1 MKASEILKSKLL
13 DVIFENRNKK
23 YGAYFLRNRY
33 ERNLKVSIGIVL
45 LSAIAIIG
53 FFKFM
58 PKKVHVEDTY
68 AIPVTIELEH
78 NIFEKKIEKKIEQ
91 VDKKIIKKVRV
102 KTANYTT
109 NIKPVEDDKVKV
121 EHKVATIDELKTVAI
136 GNQTIKDGADP
147 TGDITDG
154 SVTNN
159 GVLDVPIDK
168 PIVVEPEVVKPVA
181 KIWDFAE
188 VNPSYVG
195 GMDAMMK
202 FLSKNIVYPIYGRE
216 NNMEGKVI
224 VQFIVDEKGV
234 VTNPIVLRGMG
245 GEFDENAIAA
255 VKKMPKWNPGMQR
268 GIPVKVKFTIPIS
281 YKLNK

>member
-1 MKASEILKSKLL
+1 MI
-13 DVIFENRNKK
+13 DN
-23 YGAYFLRNRY
+23 
-33 ERNLKVSIGIVL
+33 
-45 LSAIAIIG
+45 
-53 FFKFM
+53 
-58 PKKVHVEDTY
+58 
-68 AIPVTIELEH
+68 
-78 NIFEKKIEKKIEQ
+78 
-91 VDKKIIKKVRV
+91 
-102 KTANYTT
+102 
-109 NIKPVEDDKVKV
+109 KVK
-121 EHKVATIDELKTVAI
+121 EEQKVATIDELKTVAI

-154 SVTNN
+154 TVTNN

-195 GMDAMMK
+195 GMDAMMR

>member
-58 PKKVHVEDTY
+58 PKKVQVEDTY

-78 NIFEKKIEKKIEQ
+78 NIFEKKIEKKIEK
-91 VDKKIIKKVRV
+91 VDKKIIKKIRV
-102 KTANYTT
+102 KTAAYTAVKAVID
-109 NIKPVEDDKVKV
+109 NKVK
-121 EHKVATIDELKTVAI
+121 EEQKVATKDELKTVAI

-154 SVTNN
+154 TVTNN

-168 PIVVEPEVVKPVA
+168 PIVVEPEVVKPVV
-181 KIWDFAE
+181 KIYEFAE

-195 GMDAMMK
+195 GTEAMMK

-245 GEFDENAIAA
+245 GEFDENAINA
-255 VKKMPKWNPGMQR
+255 VRKMPKWNPGMQR